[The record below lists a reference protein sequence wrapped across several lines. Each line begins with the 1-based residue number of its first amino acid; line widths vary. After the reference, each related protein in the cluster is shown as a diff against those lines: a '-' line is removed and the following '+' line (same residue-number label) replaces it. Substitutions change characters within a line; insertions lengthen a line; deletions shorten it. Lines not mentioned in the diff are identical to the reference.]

1 MTDAEGKTFRAAP
14 RTRAEV
20 RVRLSD
26 AGGEA
31 GGEGSSPDQWATT
44 KDVGRGGAFLRTSRV
59 FDAGTRLTLHIE
71 TGDGEPLAVEAEVKW
86 CSPPGTEEEAKGMG
100 VCYVDPSPELRQRLH
115 GLADQ
120 GELPIFELYD
130 N

>member
-1 MTDAEGKTFRAAP
+1 MTDADDKRFRTTP

-20 RVRLSD
+20 RVRLSG
-26 AGGEA
+26 AGG
-31 GGEGSSPDQWATT
+31 GEISQDLWATT
-44 KDVGRGGAFLRTSRV
+44 KDMGQGGAFLRTDRV

-71 TGDGEPLAVEAEVKW
+71 TGAGEPVAVEAEVKW
-86 CSPPGTEEEAKGMG
+86 CSPPGAEEGAKGMG
-100 VCYVDPSPELRQRLH
+100 VCFVDAPPEVCLQLR

-130 N
+130 E